1 MLVDASFAGSAA
13 RRRCEVHLRHRAICR
28 HVRSLSRI
36 DAAVAAVD
44 LDYKLLDLSR
54 SAWFCQVVAVADLF
68 DLSGKVAVI
77 TGGAGGI
84 GAVYAA
90 ELCDAGASVVVA
102 DLDVDAALHREAA
115 GYKGHRAVPVAVD
128 VCPRSRPQQWQA
140 ADVLDGIDILINN
153 AAIMTDLPPYGLGN
167 MPVRKIGTA

>member
-1 MLVDASFAGSAA
+1 MPL
-13 RRRCEVHLRHRAICR
+13 
-28 HVRSLSRI
+28 
-36 DAAVAAVD
+36 AAVD

-90 ELCDAGASVVVA
+90 ALCDAGASVVVA
-102 DLDVDAALHREAA
+102 DLDVDAARHREAA
-115 GYKGHRAVPVAVD
+115 GQGVTEPWRRRRRLLAESTAAMAEAAVD
-128 VCPRSRPQQWQA
+128 A
-140 ADVLDGIDILINN
+140 FDGIDILINN

-167 MPVRKIGTA
+167 MPVRDWDRVMNVNLRGRCCAPRRCCPR